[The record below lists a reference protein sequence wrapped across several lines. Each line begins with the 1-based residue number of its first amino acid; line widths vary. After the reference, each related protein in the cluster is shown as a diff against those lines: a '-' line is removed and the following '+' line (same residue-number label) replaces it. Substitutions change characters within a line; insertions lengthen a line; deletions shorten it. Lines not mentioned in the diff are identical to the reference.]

1 MRGRRYRVRNERV
14 ARLSLPLQ
22 TWIPLSESAEAGQ
35 ERGSRRRPS
44 RAVYVSAAVPSE
56 DIQSQTSDS
65 KKKKKRFQLLLVKT
79 YSIGLLDYSRREVPG
94 RYLKK
99 VTATFPI
106 TSGFQNDRVFCRFE
120 TESCALSIIG
130 LKSPN
135 YKLLPSL
142 IHKHW

>member
-1 MRGRRYRVRNERV
+1 MRNERV

-65 KKKKKRFQLLLVKT
+65 KKKKKIDPNYFWLKLIQSD
-79 YSIGLLDYSRREVPG
+79 YSITRDEK
-94 RYLKK
+94 YLA
-99 VTATFPI
+99 VT
-106 TSGFQNDRVFCRFE
+106 
-120 TESCALSIIG
+120 
-130 LKSPN
+130 
-135 YKLLPSL
+135 
-142 IHKHW
+142 